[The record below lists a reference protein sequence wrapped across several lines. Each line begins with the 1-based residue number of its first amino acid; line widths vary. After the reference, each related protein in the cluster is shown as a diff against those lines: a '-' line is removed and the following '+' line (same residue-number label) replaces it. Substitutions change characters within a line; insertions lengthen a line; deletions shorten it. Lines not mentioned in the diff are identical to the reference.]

1 MGGDSSLSS
10 LLKRLALFEAAEGS
24 AKVCCC
30 ERGEGL
36 TGARWLVLETGD
48 WLGELPVEDGAAEE
62 ADAGLFEDAV
72 GEALGGCPRADD
84 IVRSLVLD
92 ALR

>member
-1 MGGDSSLSS
+1 VSS

-24 AKVCCC
+24 VKVCCC

-36 TGARWLVLETGD
+36 TGVRWLVLETGD
-48 WLGELPVEDGAAEE
+48 WLGELLVEDGAADE
-62 ADAGLFEDAV
+62 AEAGLFEDAV
-72 GEALGGCPRADD
+72 GDVLGGCARADD